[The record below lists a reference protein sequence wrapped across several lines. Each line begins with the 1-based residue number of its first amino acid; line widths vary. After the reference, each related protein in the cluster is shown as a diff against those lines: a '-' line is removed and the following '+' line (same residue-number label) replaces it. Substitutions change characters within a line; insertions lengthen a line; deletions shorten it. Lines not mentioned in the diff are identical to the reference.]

1 MAGFGFTEE
10 QEMFRETVQRFA
22 RQELAPGAKERAKK
36 TDRPLELIKKV
47 ADQGLVGLAVPEEF
61 GGGGQIGLP
70 SASLLRRCRRLILGL
85 ACCLYCPAC
94 FPSSSPVTVR
104 RRCGVCDKFMG
115 NNFTPPPDVPKNLPS
130 DCSECCSAGL

>member
-1 MAGFGFTEE
+1 MMAGFGFTEE

-61 GGGGQIGLP
+61 GGGGGRLGY
-70 SASLLRRCRRLILGL
+70 RRH
-85 ACCLYCPAC
+85 
-94 FPSSSPVTVR
+94 
-104 RRCGVCDKFMG
+104 RC
-115 NNFTPPPDVPKNLPS
+115 
-130 DCSECCSAGL
+130 